1 MFPLQRRHPAGD
13 AHRFRRS
20 DRRAKTTL
28 SRGDRG
34 SRWLTLARTIVAC
47 ILLVIFSR
55 RRWRRLD
62 DASLEVGAKPSF
74 TPRKMRGR
82 EMHECD
88 KLATSWIDEQRGAH
102 ERRVRAR
109 DDDAQRRFLYFLHIP
124 RTAGRS
130 FHWCFLKP
138 SFKDHELC
146 GNQYTGL
153 RIDPREP
160 TCDFLATHDDY
171 SLIERF
177 TEQPR
182 VVTMLRKPS
191 ARALSSYEFSIEVA
205 ARSFGKEPVNTTR
218 VQTRDVWPWSV
229 LTRFMDD
236 ELRSYDDAVNADGR
250 NKLSISNVYDNALY
264 TPFEDWAEMKMV
276 HDDIHNGQ
284 FFQLLGLTNNTDDA
298 VEPRA
303 AELRECAL
311 WRGTKASKM
320 MMDYAKERLEH
331 EVDVLA
337 LHERLDESIELAAR
351 QLDLPLSA
359 NANFADPTQIDAQNV
374 KSRISKVATSFKS
387 DDASDCVDVV
397 GFSFRFSK
405 LKSEALKEASFR
417 ERYASVLEEGVSM
430 RCGVDKS
437 NVQIWPMDSDDDW
450 TKNFEGFHIMTV
462 AFTRR
467 VDSQGGEDSAE
478 ASYDDV
484 PESARALFAVLER
497 HKAFETLIAPNV
509 NTDETYGSFEVS
521 AFGVFIDCKPDS
533 GTTVKRSKNV
543 RRNVGEQYR
552 VCEANQFAKYKRLRK
567 NALKHI
573 TDRIDGTYE
582 TFSSSGRKRI
592 SQRVI
597 ARVDE
602 LNFLDYELWAFANR
616 LFDARVRAFARD
628 DATEPLERLPRKD
641 FDTSSAESGA
651 NEARNEAEVDDTAS

>member
-1 MFPLQRRHPAGD
+1 MFPPRRRRDAGD
-13 AHRFRRS
+13 A
-20 DRRAKTTL
+20 RRARRRERTTCAARA
-28 SRGDRG
+28 RGERG
-34 SRWLTLARTIVAC
+34 SRWLARARAIVAC
-47 ILLVIFSR
+47 VLLATVLTISR
-55 RRWRRLD
+55 RRGRRLD
-62 DASLEVGAKPSF
+62 DDGLDVGAKASF
-74 TPRKMRGR
+74 APRRMRGG
-82 EMHECD
+82 EMRRCD
-88 KLATSWIDEQRGAH
+88 ELATAWIDAQRRAH
-102 ERRVRAR
+102 ERRARVR
-109 DDDAQRRFLYFLHIP
+109 DDVARRRRFLYFLHIP

-138 SFKDHELC
+138 SFKDRELC

-160 TCDFLATHDDY
+160 KCEFLATHDDY

-236 ELRSYDDAVNADGR
+236 ELRSYDDAVNADAR
-250 NKLSISNVYDNALY
+250 NKISISNVYENALY

-359 NANFADPTQIDAQNV
+359 NANFVDPTQIDAQNV
-374 KSRISKVATSFKS
+374 KARISKVATSLKN
-387 DDASDCVDVV
+387 DDARDCVDVV

-450 TKNFEGFHIMTV
+450 TENFEGFHIMTV
-462 AFTRR
+462 AFSRR
-467 VDSQGGEDSAE
+467 GDSQGGEESAE

-484 PESARALFAVLER
+484 PESARALYAVLER

-521 AFGVFIDCKPDS
+521 AFGVFIDCEPDS
-533 GTTVKRSKNV
+533 VTTVKRSKIA

-567 NALKHI
+567 NALKTHHRSHRRYVRDFQFEW
-573 TDRIDGTYE
+573 TEENFSARHRSRRRVEFSRLRIVG
-582 TFSSSGRKRI
+582 
-592 SQRVI
+592 
-597 ARVDE
+597 
-602 LNFLDYELWAFANR
+602 
-616 LFDARVRAFARD
+616 VR
-628 DATEPLERLPRKD
+628 
-641 FDTSSAESGA
+641 ESP
-651 NEARNEAEVDDTAS
+651 V